1 MGTISARNL
10 DLAVD
15 HTAARH
21 GDSHITILLET
32 AVDVKGHIALLGDDG
47 GVLDYDVA
55 AVVGHRIC
63 AVRSGHTAAVDDH
76 AVQRQ
81 VAIVLEY
88 HGNPGVGGI
97 HGAAFHRDLAAREQL
112 EALALRARGTGKRR
126 FINRVGKA
134 IKVNGQTVSSIF

>member
-134 IKVNGQTVSSIF
+134 IKVNGQAGFSIF